1 MSLLVTA
8 HNSDRLP
15 IFTAVNSY
23 TRNGLYGDY
32 SMPYHAYS
40 GTNIGKTI
48 GYTLG
53 CPKMGL
59 HAWTISPCAGNRVAF
74 KGDTSYR
81 SGKLNYSLQY
91 SNITNYATMEVSN
104 ERYH

>member
-8 HNSDRLP
+8 DYSARLP
-15 IFTAVNSY
+15 ISTAVNGY
-23 TRNGLYGDY
+23 TRDGLYGDY
-32 SMPYHAYS
+32 TMPYHARI

-53 CPKMGL
+53 RPEMGL

-81 SGKLNYSLQY
+81 SGKLNYMLQY
-91 SNITNYATMEVSN
+91 SNITNYATIGGIK
-104 ERYH
+104 

>member
-8 HNSDRLP
+8 DYSARLP

-23 TRNGLYGDY
+23 TRDSLYGDY
-32 SMPYHAYS
+32 SMPYHVHI
-40 GTNIGKTI
+40 GTNICKTI

-59 HAWTISPCAGNRVAF
+59 HAWTISPCAGNRVAL
-74 KGDTSYR
+74 R
-81 SGKLNYSLQY
+81 
-91 SNITNYATMEVSN
+91 ATPVTGAGC
-104 ERYH
+104 